1 MHMYCINIPYQMP
14 CKIHVPSLKGQNFCD
29 LGSHIARSMTHKRVT
44 HEESTTLALLGR
56 IKMEAERYIV
66 PVRPDRQND
75 KFSKAIA

>member
-14 CKIHVPSLKGQNFCD
+14 CKIHAQTSAISVQANACSLDDSQT
-29 LGSHIARSMTHKRVT
+29 R

-66 PVRPDRQND
+66 RPDRQND
-75 KFSKAIA
+75 EFSKAIA